1 MGKVDKDLE
10 AFQVLQDDALDI
22 SDKIS
27 DLISLVKKVG
37 ESKSKIYNVA
47 FIYNNKMCDVYNYI
61 QDKGFHFSELL
72 LSKAINNYFISLL
85 NMCLLYL
92 SKYFKLFLE
101 DKHNNNYESRIKYL
115 NKYLEICDSIYNFS
129 IERDAFEVVEK
140 NKNLFQQHGIKVDID
155 DFCNEMFAELDELN
169 IKQIK
174 SDDKPSTINDDYNFS
189 DIQEELEMYK
199 KLNSKK

>member
-27 DLISLVKKVG
+27 DLISLVEKVG

-92 SKYFKLFLE
+92 TKYFKLFLE
-101 DKHNNNYESRIKYL
+101 DKHNNNYELRIKYL
-115 NKYLEICDSIYNFS
+115 NKYIEICDSIYNFS
-129 IERDAFEVVEK
+129 IERDAFGVVEQ
-140 NKNLFQQHGIKVDID
+140 NKNMCVQHEIKIDVD
-155 DFCNEMFAELDELN
+155 DFCNEMYSELDELN

-174 SDDKPSTINDDYNFS
+174 SNEKTSNIRDDYNFS
-189 DIQEELEMYK
+189 HIQKELEMYK

>member
-10 AFQVLQDDALDI
+10 AFQILQDDALDI

-27 DLISLVKKVG
+27 DLISLVEKVG

-61 QDKGFHFSELL
+61 QDKGFRFSELL

-92 SKYFKLFLE
+92 TKYFKLFLE
-101 DKHNNNYESRIKYL
+101 DKHNNNYELRINYL
-115 NKYLEICDSIYNFS
+115 NKYIEICDSIYNFS
-129 IERDAFEVVEK
+129 IERDAFEVVEQ
-140 NKNLFQQHGIKVDID
+140 NKNMCIQHGIKIDVD
-155 DFCNEMFAELDELN
+155 DFCNEMYSELDELN

-174 SDDKPSTINDDYNFS
+174 SNEKTSNIRDDYNFS
-189 DIQEELEMYK
+189 DIQKELEMYK

>member
-1 MGKVDKDLE
+1 MGKVDKHLE

-27 DLISLVKKVG
+27 DLISLVEKVG

-92 SKYFKLFLE
+92 TKYFKLFLE
-101 DKHNNNYESRIKYL
+101 DKHNNNYELRIKYL
-115 NKYLEICDSIYNFS
+115 NKYIEICDSIYNFS
-129 IERDAFEVVEK
+129 IERDAFGVVEQ
-140 NKNLFQQHGIKVDID
+140 NKNMCVQHEIKIDVD
-155 DFCNEMFAELDELN
+155 DFCNEMYSELDELN

-174 SDDKPSTINDDYNFS
+174 SNEKTSNIRDDYNFLY
-189 DIQEELEMYK
+189 IQKELEMYK